1 MKAVQALK
9 NPVIHVCILV
19 FSKLCV
25 CGLYSPRPY
34 HIVVDDAYSFLF
46 CMQESL
52 AKRGNNNG
60 NNNSGGGKNGNNN
73 GNCRGRCAN
82 AITGN
87 NNGNNNS
94 GGGKNGKLFLFN
106 TIDACTNRVNISG

>member
-1 MKAVQALK
+1 M
-9 NPVIHVCILV
+9 
-19 FSKLCV
+19 
-25 CGLYSPRPY
+25 
-34 HIVVDDAYSFLF
+34 SFLF
-46 CMQESL
+46 CVQESL

-94 GGGKNGKLFLFN
+94 GGGKNGELFLLLPSMHALLESTALADVFH
-106 TIDACTNRVNISG
+106 VYEG

>member
-1 MKAVQALK
+1 
-9 NPVIHVCILV
+9 
-19 FSKLCV
+19 
-25 CGLYSPRPY
+25 
-34 HIVVDDAYSFLF
+34 
-46 CMQESL
+46 MQESL

-82 AITGN
+82 TITGN

-94 GGGKNGKLFLFN
+94 GGGKNGTLFLLHVLPSMHALLESTSLADVFHMFE
-106 TIDACTNRVNISG
+106 G